1 MDSPTDIGQRFTA
14 HWTEAQPIVS
24 SFLYGS
30 VRHWHDA
37 EDLLQQVAASAY
49 RGYSD
54 FDASRPF
61 LPWVMAIARNAVV
74 DHLRR
79 SGRDALVFDETTLAT
94 IARVHESIAPEAG
107 PRREALSHCMQ
118 RIADKPRRIL
128 DLRYQENVSVNRI
141 ADDLGMTP
149 NAVSL
154 VLYKARKSLADCIR
168 ARLAEEDAR

>member
-1 MDSPTDIGQRFTA
+1 MDPTADIGQRFTA

-24 SFLYGS
+24 SFLYGT

-37 EDLLQQVAASAY
+37 EDLLQKVAASAY
-49 RGYSD
+49 RAYAD
-54 FDASRPF
+54 FDAARPF

-74 DHLRR
+74 DHHR
-79 SGRDALVFDETTLAT
+79 SGGRDPLVFDETTLAT
-94 IARVHESIAPEAG
+94 IARVHEAAAPEAG
-107 PRREALSHCMQ
+107 PRREALAHCMQ
-118 RIADKPRRIL
+118 HVADKSRHIL
-128 DLRYQENVSVNRI
+128 DLRYHENVSVNRI

-168 ARLAEEDAR
+168 ARLDAEDAQ

>member
-1 MDSPTDIGQRFTA
+1 MDTSSDIGQHFTA

-24 SFLYGS
+24 SFLYGT

-37 EDLLQQVAASAY
+37 EDLIQKVAVAAY
-49 RGYSD
+49 RGYAN

-79 SGRDALVFDETTLAT
+79 SGSDPLVFDETTLAT
-94 IARVHESIAPEAG
+94 IARVHESVAPEAG
-107 PRREALSHCMQ
+107 PRREALSHCMKHV
-118 RIADKPRRIL
+118 ADKPRRIL

-141 ADDLGMTP
+141 ADDLGMSP

-154 VLYKARKSLADCIR
+154 VLYKVRKSLAECIR
-168 ARLAEEDAR
+168 ARLDEEDAK